1 MYKDLKMAQVIH
13 VASDMA
19 MQTAGQESE
28 TWSRVS
34 VFCVAVK
41 AVYIEN
47 PLEKHMLY
55 KCETCGA
62 SFEDQ
67 AAWEKHMDDKVHQPE
82 CETYRRTFGIW
93 RACDQYIDNT
103 DHWAPRFDCQTSS
116 REFSQSTANQHMA
129 AIGYWAD
136 VS

>member
-1 MYKDLKMAQVIH
+1 MLSTV
-13 VASDMA
+13 
-19 MQTAGQESE
+19 
-28 TWSRVS
+28 
-34 VFCVAVK
+34 VFSL
-41 AVYIEN
+41 
-47 PLEKHMLY
+47 LEKHMLY